1 MRANTCNM
9 HMHSIWFVVRWDV
22 AACFCFWLLT
32 WLAAAFQVWFGLWP
46 FSRFQGFFKTS
57 LGTCSSYMEIY
68 QILFLVWGK
77 LLIQLYSQ
85 ITQFCSNKWSLT
97 WKDELVCFSPRCI
110 SKLSSV
116 GILYCKIIEHTDAT
130 SLNRVVLF
138 VYIGRFCTVLIV
150 SSVA

>member
-1 MRANTCNM
+1 M
-9 HMHSIWFVVRWDV
+9 
-22 AACFCFWLLT
+22 
-32 WLAAAFQVWFGLWP
+32 
-46 FSRFQGFFKTS
+46 
-57 LGTCSSYMEIY
+57 
-68 QILFLVWGK
+68 
-77 LLIQLYSQ
+77 IQLYSQ

-138 VYIGRFCTVLIV
+138 VYIGHFAPFLTDEQCGINESAVDSAILCKKLRIEGRKVFAASIIISHNHLFSYSIFQLQ
-150 SSVA
+150 S